1 MFRLVHKYED
11 PETEKRLK
19 VVKDLD
25 VFDDVWIK
33 ENNEIYYGWIYEITR
48 RHITAVYDNAKR
60 DYKFHIEKQSKQTE
74 IKQDNKVLYC
84 NDPNKDDN

>member
-1 MFRLVHKYED
+1 MFKLVHKYEED
-11 PETEKRLK
+11 KKPLK
-19 VVKDLD
+19 IIKDLD
-25 VFDDVWIK
+25 VFDDVWVK
-33 ENNEIYYGWIYEITR
+33 DEDEIYYGWIFEITR
-48 RHITAVYDNAKR
+48 RHITVVYDNAKR